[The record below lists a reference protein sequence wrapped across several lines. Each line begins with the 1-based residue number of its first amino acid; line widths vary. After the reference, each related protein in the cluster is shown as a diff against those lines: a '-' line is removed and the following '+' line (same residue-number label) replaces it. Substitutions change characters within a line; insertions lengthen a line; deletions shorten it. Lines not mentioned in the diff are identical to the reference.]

1 MFFVASENQALKTI
15 VVLLSH
21 TIYDNQLKM
30 TSQKYNLNLV
40 TEFE

>member
-1 MFFVASENQALKTI
+1 MFFVASENQALKT

-21 TIYDNQLKM
+21 TIYDNQLKI

-40 TEFE
+40 TEVE